1 MQYSISFDEKTSTF
15 TYTTK
20 GVFDA
25 RVDESAVSALVS
37 HPHWK
42 KGCKILVD
50 HSNTATNRL
59 TFKDIS
65 QVAALGATY
74 FAKQP
79 PSVIAILVEGTEAKG
94 LATCWETVFSGLT
107 SPKAAVFTDLH
118 LAEKF
123 LLQMK

>member
-15 TYTTK
+15 IYTTK
-20 GVFDA
+20 GRFNA
-25 RVDESAVSALVS
+25 RVDESALSALVS

-42 KGCKILVD
+42 KDCKILVN
-50 HSNTATNRL
+50 HSKTSTNRL

-65 QVAALGATY
+65 QVAALGAKY

-79 PSVIAILVEGTEAKG
+79 PSAIAILVEGAEANG
-94 LATCWETVFSGLT
+94 LATCWEAVFSGLS
-107 SPKAAVFTDLH
+107 SPKAGVFTNLH

-123 LLQMK
+123 LLDTK